1 MDKVKKEMIK
11 LYQPLSNLDWL
22 NYKITRLDDLTYHHI
37 IKKSYGGKKT
47 IENGALL
54 IPLAHQY
61 LHLIECVD
69 IDTYVAINKMFGII
83 NKQREE
89 PTKEQREIIEYML
102 REFERVHKWDKK
114 NNGKLLL
121 QRKYL
126 ERDFNRSK

>member
-1 MDKVKKEMIK
+1 MNQVTEEMLRIYK
-11 LYQPLSNLDWL
+11 PVSGLDWL
-22 NYKITRLDDLTYHHI
+22 NYKLVKKNVTYHHI
-37 IKKSYGGKKT
+37 IKKEQGGKRI

-54 IPLAHQY
+54 MPIAHQY

-69 IDTYVAINKMFGII
+69 IDTYVAINKIFGII

-89 PTKEQREIIEYML
+89 PIKEQREIIEYML
-102 REFERVHKWDKK
+102 SEFERVHKWDKK

-121 QRKYL
+121 QKKYL